1 MEKDKLT
8 VVSYNI
14 HKGFNAGN
22 GKYILE
28 EIRDAL
34 RGVEADLIFLQE
46 VLGHH
51 EVHGNSIKDW
61 PTQSQFE
68 YLSHEIWPHY
78 AYGKNA
84 VYTDGHHGNAILSKY
99 PLLFFENID
108 VSTNIMEKRGLL
120 HGVIDIPWSDKPL
133 HAICV
138 HLGLFESE
146 RSTQVRSLCDRIE
159 NHISDDEPLII
170 GGDFNDWRGRA
181 SGALSESHELQE
193 AFQSVHG
200 IHARTFPSWLP
211 ALRLDRIYYRGLNV
225 MKARCL
231 NEEPWNQLSDHAA
244 LVAELAF

>member
-1 MEKDKLT
+1 
-8 VVSYNI
+8 
-14 HKGFNAGN
+14 
-22 GKYILE
+22 
-28 EIRDAL
+28 
-34 RGVEADLIFLQE
+34 
-46 VLGHH
+46 
-51 EVHGNSIKDW
+51 
-61 PTQSQFE
+61 
-68 YLSHEIWPHY
+68 
-78 AYGKNA
+78 
-84 VYTDGHHGNAILSKY
+84 
-99 PLLFFENID
+99 
-108 VSTNIMEKRGLL
+108 MEKRGLL